1 MLEKQCKEELQIAF
15 NDKKILL
22 TTRQPKKLR
31 NMLVGAKFETKTIP
45 KSPKLTGL
53 FLCNNC
59 VYHKAGCTISCS
71 PFSFKLTNTKT
82 VSWTYKNYFSCDS
95 KNVIYTL
102 IRKTLDSFHIG
113 QTQDSKQRIAN
124 INQISKA
131 RPSRHVIFREYS
143 LSVPSAL

>member
-1 MLEKQCKEELQIAF
+1 
-15 NDKKILL
+15 
-22 TTRQPKKLR
+22 
-31 NMLVGAKFETKTIP
+31 MLVGAKFETKTIP

-113 QTQDSKQRIAN
+113 QTQDSKQRIAKHKSDIESPSQPARN
-124 INQISKA
+124 I
-131 RPSRHVIFREYS
+131 PGIFTECS
-143 LSVPSAL
+143 LSVVMFETSR